1 MYNLESFILPFVVL
15 APTIGAIVYI
25 LISVLAQIF
34 SFFLKISGQNCLKK
48 YISFFKKPNAIFGAI
63 IASIFTLSSFIGLLL
78 VLHPLKTDFQL
89 VSTILWIPGS
99 SLALGIDGFS
109 LIFVFL
115 VTFVLPICYGLVTEN
130 ERPYKEILMIS
141 IIGSGANLAFLSMDL
156 ILFFIGFE
164 AALIPIFM
172 WICLRGKDFRR
183 SVAAASIL
191 IYTLAGS
198 VAMYAGFIILINES
212 GQTLI
217 PAIAQNANIFEND
230 IKEAYCWWL
239 IFIALAVKMP
249 MVPVHSWLLE
259 AHVEAPTGGSIILA
273 AILLKFGGFGFLR
286 ILIPIFPLY
295 TLKMI
300 PVLSVIATISF
311 FYASIIVLHEKDLK
325 KIIAFS
331 SIGHMNLALLGLVTF
346 TVTGIQSSVFYMLI
360 HGFISGG
367 LFLLVGRIYD
377 RFHSRELDYY
387 GGIQTIMPMYSTV
400 MFIFIL
406 ANFAFPPSCAF
417 IAEIGIFVALIQKFP
432 ILMIFILIGTIFGVA
447 YCLWMYTRI
456 FHGTRRILLL
466 ENDIKQENKI
476 YWDLDRTEILYFGLL
491 LSIIVIFS
499 INPQPVFNAIYPS
512 TNFLLSLYNI

>member
-1 MYNLESFILPFVVL
+1 MYNLETFILPFVIL
-15 APTIGAIVYI
+15 APVIGAVLSI
-25 LISVLAQIF
+25 LLSVISQLFISILKMSSQP
-34 SFFLKISGQNCLKK
+34 FLKNISL
-48 YISFFKKPNAIFGAI
+48 YFSKPNGSFGAI
-63 IASIFTLSSFIGLLL
+63 ICSIFTIVSFIGLLL
-78 VLHPLKTDFQL
+78 TLNPLKTDFQL

-99 SLALGIDGFS
+99 TLALGIDGYG

-115 VTFVLPICYGLVTEN
+115 TTFVLPICYALVTEN
-130 ERPYKEILMIS
+130 AKPYKELLIIS
-141 IIGSGANLAFLSMDL
+141 IIGFGANLAFLSMDL

-217 PAIAQNANIFEND
+217 PAITQNAGIFGND
-230 IKEAYCWWL
+230 AKEASCWWL
-239 IFIALAVKMP
+239 IFIALAVKLP

-300 PVLSVIATISF
+300 PFLSVIATVSF

-325 KIIAFS
+325 KIIAYS
-331 SIGHMNLALLGLVTF
+331 SIGHMNLALLGLITF
-346 TVTGIQSSVFYMLI
+346 TVAGIQSSVFYMLI
-360 HGFISGG
+360 HGFVSGG

-377 RFHSRELDYY
+377 RFHSRELDYF
-387 GGIQTIMPMYSTV
+387 GGIQTIMPMYSTI

-406 ANFAFPPSCAF
+406 INFAFPPSCAF

-432 ILMIFILIGTIFGVA
+432 TLMIFVLIGTIFGVA

-456 FHGTRRILLL
+456 FHGTRRTLLL
-466 ENDIKQENKI
+466 ENDVKQENKI
-476 YWDLDRTEILYFGLL
+476 YWDLDQTEILFFSALL
-491 LSIIVIFS
+491 FIILLFSIDPQPFFSIIYS
-499 INPQPVFNAIYPS
+499 PVEFTLTLI
-512 TNFLLSLYNI
+512 